1 MNKTE
6 APSLTDTLSFVETV
20 GAAFLAGSP
29 APDAALLGRWRPTR
43 SAWNWARRSQVA
55 ISGLTRR
62 HIWLD
67 QHRVT
72 LLEGGR
78 MDAEPVVLVHGFGA
92 SKENWLLMAGL
103 LARRY
108 RLIIP
113 DLPGFGESHFI
124 ASSNY
129 RLATQADRLHRILT
143 QLDCGPVHLV
153 GNSMGGAISGITA
166 ARHPEQVLS
175 LTLMNAA
182 GLRGHRASDFERS
195 LLKGQNPLI
204 PGNIL
209 DVARLFRIATWRNRH
224 GLSALLTPL
233 MYREMV
239 HRNPVNHRIFRDML
253 EIDEA
258 PEGVFSTIQ
267 CPTLIMWGERDAV
280 LDVSCA
286 ERFQAIIPHARQ
298 RIFQDVGHLPMVEA
312 PGLTAR
318 SLRSFWREA
327 RQKLQH

>member
-1 MNKTE
+1 MNKTL
-6 APSLTDTLSFVETV
+6 PDSFVESV
-20 GAAFLAGSP
+20 GAAFLARS
-29 APDAALLGRWRPTR
+29 AEPDHDLLSRWRPTR

-55 ISGLTRR
+55 ISGLRR
-62 HIWLD
+62 KHVWLD

-78 MDAEPVVLVHGFGA
+78 MDGDPVVLVHGFGA
-92 SKENWLLMAGL
+92 NKENWLLMAGL

-113 DLPGFGESHFI
+113 DLPGFGESHFV

-129 RLATQADRLHRILT
+129 RLATQAERLSRII
-143 QLDCGPVHLV
+143 QQVGCGPAHLV

-166 ARHPEQVLS
+166 ARYPEQVRS

-182 GLRGHRASDFERS
+182 GLRGHQASDFEEALMR
-195 LLKGQNPLI
+195 GHNPLI
-204 PGNIL
+204 PASLL

-224 GLSALLTPL
+224 SFSAMLTPL

-239 HRNPVNHRIFRDML
+239 HRQPVNYRIFRDML

-258 PEGVFSTIQ
+258 PEAVFGEIE
-267 CPTLIMWGERDAV
+267 CPTLIMWGDRDAV

-286 ERFQAIIPHARQ
+286 DSFQTVIPHARK
-298 RIFQDVGHLPMVEA
+298 RIFQGVGHLPMLEA
-312 PGLTAR
+312 PGLSAR
-318 SLRSFWREA
+318 ALRSHWREA
-327 RQKLQH
+327 RQILGH